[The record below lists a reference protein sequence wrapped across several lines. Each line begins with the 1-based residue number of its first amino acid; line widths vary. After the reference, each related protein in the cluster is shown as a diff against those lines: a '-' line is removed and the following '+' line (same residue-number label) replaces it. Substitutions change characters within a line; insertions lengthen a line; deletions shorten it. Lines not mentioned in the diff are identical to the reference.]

1 MHEAPVIGLHGRARA
16 GKDTAANFILAH
28 RGGYIYSFADP
39 IRKMLAPLG
48 IDMNDPY
55 WQARKEQVIPALGVS
70 PRRLMQT
77 LGTEWGRQLINPDLW
92 LILAKQLLLNYG
104 PGMVIADVRFENEAA
119 WVREQGGRVIHIER
133 PDNVAVEAHA
143 SEAGIVFKGEEGDI
157 KIVNGGSLED
167 LQQTIRE
174 VFDVNQ
180 T

>member
-1 MHEAPVIGLHGRARA
+1 MHYTSVIGLHGRARS
-16 GKDTAANFILAH
+16 GKDTVASFILAQ

-39 IRKMLAPLG
+39 IRAMLVPLG
-48 IDMNDPY
+48 IDMRDPY
-55 WQARKEQVIPALGVS
+55 WQKHKEEVIPALGVS

-77 LGTEWGRQLINPDLW
+77 LGTEWGRDLINPELW
-92 LILAKQLLLNYG
+92 LILAKQRLLNFG

-119 WVREQGGRVIHIER
+119 WIRSQGGRVVHIER
-133 PDNVAVEAHA
+133 PNIAPVEAHA
-143 SEAGIVFKGEEGDI
+143 SEAGIEFKGDEGDF
-157 KIVNGGSLED
+157 KIINGGSLED